1 MIFNNAA
8 AGVAA
13 LHGARVRARIA
24 LNGFAKPFAGQQP
37 RRFAFTAAGDETS
50 VAMHLEHHG
59 FGA

>member
-1 MIFNNAA
+1 MTFTHNSTE
-8 AGVAA
+8 
-13 LHGARVRARIA
+13 HQ
-24 LNGFAKPFAGQQP
+24 PFAGQQP